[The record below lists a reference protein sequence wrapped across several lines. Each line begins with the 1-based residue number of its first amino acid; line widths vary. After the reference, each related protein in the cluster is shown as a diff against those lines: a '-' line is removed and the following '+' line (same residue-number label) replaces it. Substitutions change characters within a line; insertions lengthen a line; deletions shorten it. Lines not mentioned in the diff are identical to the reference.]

1 MRSYLIQ
8 VTHRDGSVG
17 HHHGLYSDGFEA
29 VIETMSTFPNARRIS
44 AQRIV

>member
-1 MRSYLIQ
+1 MQTYLIQ
-8 VTHRDGSVG
+8 ITMQDGSVG

-29 VIETMSTFPNARRIS
+29 VIETMTHFPTARRIS